1 MERMLSLADQTL
13 WLLTTLVEV
22 FVVFLFFMQ
31 GLVRKFL
38 FFNLYLLLLVTADIG
53 RYAFLYHFG
62 IHSTD
67 YFYFY
72 YETNALLTVA
82 LFISIGEL
90 SMRLVGIRLTGW
102 KVFSWCAG
110 TFLATALFSF
120 TVSSYMV
127 SRVAIR
133 FLFEL
138 SQNLYF
144 FCCLAVLL
152 LWAWKLRNEPEDRI
166 AASLVN
172 VLSIYF
178 LLFALT
184 YGARQLASET
194 ARHTVN
200 IYPMID
206 AWLPLGSGFALCSRK
221 QP

>member
-1 MERMLSLADQTL
+1 MFSLADQML

-38 FFNLYLLLLVTADIG
+38 FFNLYLLLLITADIG

-90 SMRLVGIRLTGW
+90 SMRLVGIRLPGW

-144 FCCLAVLL
+144 FCCLAVFL
-152 LWAWKLRNEPEDRI
+152 LWFWKLWNRPKDPT
-166 AASLVN
+166 AARLAN
-172 VLSIYF
+172 VLSVYC
-178 LLFALT
+178 LLFALA
-184 YGARQLASET
+184 YGARQLVPEA
-194 ARHTVN
+194 ARLSGNVSQ
-200 IYPMID
+200 MMA
-206 AWLPLGSGFALCSRK
+206 AWLPLGAGFALGAHE
-221 QP
+221 QPEMK